1 MRFTASSLLGLCLVV
16 ATAGR
21 ADELAFAP
29 YPEMVVEASGEAYAE
44 FLPRLEAA
52 IEGSGLMLL
61 LRASASEGAGKRGV
75 TIPGNAVYLVFRND
89 FAARML
95 EASVPAGFETPLR
108 LYVTEGADGNATLSY
123 RLPSDVFRPYGSG
136 QLDAMAAELDPI
148 VEKIATTALGR

>member
-1 MRFTASSLLGLCLVV
+1 
-16 ATAGR
+16 
-21 ADELAFAP
+21 
-29 YPEMVVEASGEAYAE
+29 
-44 FLPRLEAA
+44 
-52 IEGSGLMLL
+52 
-61 LRASASEGAGKRGV
+61 
-75 TIPGNAVYLVFRND
+75 VFRND

-95 EASVPAGFETPLR
+95 EASVPAGFEAPLR